1 MATATLTPTPA
12 PGGPPQRRFTVAE
25 YHKLGEVGILTPAD
39 RCELIHG
46 LIVEKPVINPPHA
59 AAVRRVNRHLTALLG
74 AEVVIGVQQPITLS
88 DSEPEPDV
96 VVAIGT
102 EQDYAKRHPG
112 AREVP
117 LVVEVSDSSLP
128 DDQTTKLGLYAAAKI
143 PVYWI
148 VNIPERR
155 IEVYTQPRGGKSP
168 TYRQQD
174 DYGPDDSVPVVVA
187 GRQLGTIPVKE
198 LLP

>member
-1 MATATLTPTPA
+1 M
-12 PGGPPQRRFTVAE
+12 
-25 YHKLGEVGILTPAD
+25 
-39 RCELIHG
+39 
-46 LIVEKPVINPPHA
+46 EKPVINPPHA

-148 VNIPERR
+148 VNLVDRQV
-155 IEVYTQPRGGKSP
+155 EVYTDPDPAASPPAYRTRTDYRPGDAVPIALDGQP
-168 TYRQQD
+168 
-174 DYGPDDSVPVVVA
+174 A
-187 GRQLGTIPVKE
+187 GSIPVAD
-198 LLP
+198 LIP